1 MQFPQ
6 GKPPIGIIFDSAM
19 GSRIDDVLAIALMY
33 GLDGKNEA
41 RVVSVSVSRSN
52 VNSAAFTEAI
62 GRFYA
67 GAVSGDFG
75 AVGRNLPVGLATD
88 GRIVGETP
96 MLTVPLEKKDKDGK
110 PVYAHG
116 IHHVVDTAEVSALI
130 RNAFTSQYDQNCLVV
145 LAGPATNLVQA
156 LRLPGVKDLISQKV
170 RLLSIVAGDFGGG
183 PSEFNIKADIAA
195 ARELFAEWPT
205 QIIVAGAEL
214 GAQLKYPAASIESDF
229 AYTQDHPV
237 VDAFKAFRAMPYDA
251 PAPGVAAV
259 LAAIRPKENYFKMS
273 PSGTVKV
280 LDDGTTQFVPS
291 ATGKHQYLISDPEKK
306 DAVQKVMIEL
316 VSAKPIPKAPR
327 FRRIQKKDAA
337 DPAKPAV
344 VLEQKPP
351 PVKE

>member
-19 GSRIDDVLAIALMY
+19 GSRIDDVLAMALMY

-52 VNSAAFTEAI
+52 VNSAAFSEAI

-88 GRIVGETP
+88 GRITGETP
-96 MLTVPLEKKDKDGK
+96 MLTVPLGKKDKDGK

-145 LAGPATNLVQA
+145 LAGPATNLVQT
-156 LRLPGVKDLISQKV
+156 LRLPGVKELISQKV

-183 PSEFNIKADIAA
+183 PAEFNIKADIAA

-237 VDAFKAFRAMPYDA
+237 IDAYKAFRVMPYDA

-273 PSGTVKV
+273 PSGTIKV
-280 LDDGTTQFVPS
+280 LDDGTTQFVPL

-306 DAVQKVMIEL
+306 DAVQNVMVEL
-316 VSAKPIPKAPR
+316 VSAKPVVKAPR
-327 FRRIQKKDAA
+327 FRRPQKKDAA

-344 VLEQKPP
+344 VIEVKPP

>member
-19 GSRIDDVLAIALMY
+19 GSRIDDVLAMALMY

-52 VNSAAFTEAI
+52 VNSAAFSEAI

-88 GRIVGETP
+88 GRIAGETP

-116 IHHVVDTAEVSALI
+116 IHHVVDTAEVAALL

-145 LAGPATNLVQA
+145 LAGPATNLVQT

-183 PSEFNIKADIAA
+183 PAEFNIKADIAA

-205 QIIVAGAEL
+205 QIIFAGAEL

-237 VDAFKAFRAMPYDA
+237 VDAYKAFRAMPYDA

-291 ATGKHQYLISDPEKK
+291 PTGKHQYLISDPEKK

-316 VSAKPIPKAPR
+316 VSAKPVPKAPR
-327 FRRIQKKDAA
+327 FRRNQKKDAA

-344 VLEQKPP
+344 VLEEKPP

>member
-6 GKPPIGIIFDSAM
+6 GKPPVGIIFDSAM

-88 GRIVGETP
+88 GRMAGETP

-110 PVYAHG
+110 PVYGHG
-116 IHHVVDTAEVSALI
+116 IHQVVDTAEVSALI

-156 LRLPGVKDLISQKV
+156 LRLPDVKDLISQKV

-183 PSEFNIKADIAA
+183 PAEFNIKADIAA

-214 GAQLKYPAASIESDF
+214 GAQLRYPAASIESDF

-237 VDAFKAFRAMPYDA
+237 VDAYKAFRAMPYDA

-291 ATGKHQYLISDPEKK
+291 PTGKHQYLISDPDKK

-316 VSAKPIPKAPR
+316 VSAKPVVKAPR
-327 FRRIQKKDAA
+327 FRRNQKKDAA

-344 VLEQKPP
+344 VLEVTPP

>member
-6 GKPPIGIIFDSAM
+6 GKPPVGIIFDSAM
-19 GSRIDDVLAIALMY
+19 GSRIDDALAMALIY
-33 GLDGKNEA
+33 GLDSKNEA
-41 RVVSVSVSRSN
+41 RMVSVSVSRSN
-52 VNSAAFTEAI
+52 ISSASFSEAI

-75 AVGRNLPVGLATD
+75 AIGRNLPVGLATD
-88 GRIVGETP
+88 GRINGETP
-96 MLTVPLEKKDKDGK
+96 MLSVPLDKKDKEGK

-116 IHHVVDTAEVSALI
+116 IHQLVDTAEVSALI
-130 RNAFTSQYDQNCLVV
+130 RNAFTSQYDQNCIVV
-145 LAGPATNLVQA
+145 LAGPATNLVQT

-183 PSEFNIKADIAA
+183 PAEFNIKADVAA
-195 ARELFAEWPT
+195 ARELLAEWPT

-214 GAQLKYPAASIESDF
+214 GAQLKYPASSIESDF
-229 AYTQDHPV
+229 SYTQDHPV
-237 VDAFKAFRAMPYDA
+237 VDAYKAFRAMPYDA

-259 LAAIRPKENYFKMS
+259 LAAIRPKESYFKMS
-273 PSGTVKV
+273 PSGTIKV
-280 LDDGTTQFVPS
+280 LDDGRTQFIASP
-291 ATGKHQYLISDPEKK
+291 TGKHQYLISDPEKK

-316 VSAKPIPKAPR
+316 VSAKPVPKAPR
-327 FRRIQKKDAA
+327 FRRNQKKDAV

-344 VLEQKPP
+344 LEVPPP